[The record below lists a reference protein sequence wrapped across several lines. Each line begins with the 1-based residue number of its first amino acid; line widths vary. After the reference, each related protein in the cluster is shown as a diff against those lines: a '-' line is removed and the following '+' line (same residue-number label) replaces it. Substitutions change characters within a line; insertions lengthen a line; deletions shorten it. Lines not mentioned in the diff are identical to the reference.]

1 MTTAKNIKS
10 LIHRPRLTIAGA
22 CSAESREQVLST
34 AQEIAA
40 LGRVDVFRAGVW
52 KPRTS
57 PHSFEGAGD
66 MALDWLAEVKRL
78 TGMPTATEVATAT
91 HVEKALAAGVD
102 VLWIGARTS
111 NNPFSVQEI
120 AEALRGCDTPILVKN
135 PTSADLALWM
145 GAVERLTRAGVE
157 NIGLIHRGFAGYN
170 GAGGLRNAPLWQL
183 ALEAKRRLSS
193 MPMICDPSHICG
205 NRTGLREVAQQAA
218 DLDYS
223 GLMIECHT
231 RPEEALSDAEQQ
243 ITPRELGELLESIV
257 WRSVATDSFAC
268 REELE
273 RLRGAID
280 RLDEEIFALIAQR
293 MEVADEIGRLKR
305 QNNLTILQ
313 SGRWEEVVER
323 VSSHAMRLGLGK
335 ECTQSILEAIHLESI
350 ERQNKIMH

>member
-1 MTTAKNIKS
+1 MESKSNKS
-10 LIHRPRLTIAGA
+10 LIHRPRLVIAGP
-22 CSAESREQVLST
+22 CSAESREQMIDT
-34 AQEIAA
+34 ARA
-40 LGRVDVFRAGVW
+40 LALLGSVDILRAGVW

-66 MALDWLAEVKRL
+66 VALDWLAEAKAL

-111 NNPFSVQEI
+111 GNPFSVQEI
-120 AEALRGCDTPILVKN
+120 AEALRGSSTPVLVKN

-145 GAVERLTRAGVE
+145 GAVERLARAGVD

-170 GAGGLRNAPLWQL
+170 GAGGMRNTPLWQL
-183 ALEAKRRLSS
+183 ALEAKRVLPSL
-193 MPMICDPSHICG
+193 PMICDPSHICG
-205 NRTGLREVAQQAA
+205 TRVGLGEVAQQAA

-223 GLMIECHT
+223 GVMIESHI
-231 RPEEALSDAEQQ
+231 RPEEALSDAQQQ
-243 ITPRELGELLESIV
+243 ITPSELKNLLGGII

-280 RLDEEIFALIAQR
+280 RLDEEIFALIAKR
-293 MEVADEIGRLKR
+293 MEVAEEIGKLKLN
-305 QNNLTILQ
+305 NNLTILQ

-323 VSSHAMRLGLGK
+323 VTTHASHLGLGR
-335 ECTQSILEAIHLESI
+335 ECTQRILEAIHLESI